1 MKRCV
6 LMRVKDEKEDIIT
19 RSERVQERHKNGT
32 ALRVV
37 SFSRERRL
45 REGGREIVYRFHIIV
60 SKIQTRET
68 NVPKTKTSS
77 SSSQQTRSKQRERK
91 KEHVYNRI
99 PGDGVKFH
107 KLLASPTFGPC
118 SAIICVTSSFY
129 EENEHN
135 AREAKRERFEGGI

>member
-1 MKRCV
+1 MKKKTLLNVFR
-6 LMRVKDEKEDIIT
+6 EST
-19 RSERVQERHKNGT
+19 REAQKRNRFESGLVFE
-32 ALRVV
+32 
-37 SFSRERRL
+37 RERDDA
-45 REGGREIVYRFHIIV
+45 REGGREIAHIV
-60 SKIQTRET
+60 F
-68 NVPKTKTSS
+68 TSS
-77 SSSQQTRSKQRERK
+77 FQKFKRERRTSPKPRHHHHHRNTNARSKQRERK
-91 KEHVYNRI
+91 KEHAYNRI

>member
-1 MKRCV
+1 MKKKTSVHVFR
-6 LMRVKDEKEDIIT
+6 EST
-19 RSERVQERHKNGT
+19 RERHKNGT

-37 SFSRERRL
+37 SFSRER
-45 REGGREIVYRFHIIV
+45 ET
-60 SKIQTRET
+60 TREKEDEKSHI
-68 NVPKTKTSS
+68 VFTSS
-77 SSSQQTRSKQRERK
+77 FQKFKRERRTSPKPRHHHHHHRNTNARSKQRERK
-91 KEHVYNRI
+91 KEHACNTI

-129 EENEHN
+129 EENFEHN

>member
-32 ALRVV
+32 ALRAV
-37 SFSRERRL
+37 SFSRER
-45 REGGREIVYRFHIIV
+45 ETTCEKEDEKSHIVF
-60 SKIQTRET
+60 
-68 NVPKTKTSS
+68 TSS
-77 SSSQQTRSKQRERK
+77 FQKFKRERRTSPTPRHHHHHRNTNARSKQRERK
-91 KEHVYNRI
+91 KEHACNRI

-118 SAIICVTSSFY
+118 SAIMLC
-129 EENEHN
+129 NE
-135 AREAKRERFEGGI
+135 FFL

>member
-1 MKRCV
+1 
-6 LMRVKDEKEDIIT
+6 MRVKDEKEDIIT

-37 SFSRERRL
+37 SFSRERDDC
-45 REGGREIVYRFHIIV
+45 EKEDEKSYIVF
-60 SKIQTRET
+60 
-68 NVPKTKTSS
+68 TSS
-77 SSSQQTRSKQRERK
+77 FQKFKRERRTSPKPRHHHHHRNTNARSKQRERK
-91 KEHVYNRI
+91 KEHACNRI

-129 EENEHN
+129 EENFEHN